1 MVLRHLFSILTVALL
16 TALTAGATTNDKKFV
31 LVIDPGHGGKDP
43 GAIGTYSKE
52 KNINL
57 NVALAFGKLV
67 EANCPD
73 VKVIYTRK
81 TDVSV
86 DLQERAAIANRAK
99 ADLFI
104 SIHTNALP
112 KGRQAYG
119 AETYTLGMARSAEN
133 LDVAKRE
140 NAAILVEDNY
150 NERYAKFNPN
160 SSESYIIFEFMQDEY
175 MKQSVSLAKSIQK
188 QYVKVANRQN
198 KGVHQ
203 AGFLVLRETSMPSVL
218 TELGFISTP
227 GEEAYLN
234 SDNGIKKLGRSIY
247 EGFIDYKQSQD
258 GKKRATPPY
267 KEVDDTDTPAPSE
280 TQKKAEKQPQQQ
292 ENKQTDDGIIIITDP
307 VQQEEPQPKENNGG
321 SVLGEQFGDK
331 KNIEQQPVEKEEKTV
346 QDVTSPQ
353 EAETSKTSGD
363 IVFRIQFMTS
373 DTPLKENDKRL
384 QGINGLGSYTEN
396 GITKYT
402 CMPTNDYNEAIKNQK
417 EVRQKYPDAFVVAFR
432 GEKHISLG
440 EAIREYKSKKQ

>member
-1 MVLRHLFSILTVALL
+1 MVLRHLLSILTVALL

-86 DLQERAAIANRAK
+86 DLQERTAIANRAK

-267 KEVDDTDTPAPSE
+267 KEVDDTDTPAPSDTRE
-280 TQKKAEKQPQQQ
+280 KAEKQPLQQ

-346 QDVTSPQ
+346 QNVTSPQ
-353 EAETSKTSGD
+353 EAETGETSGD

-373 DTPLKENDKRL
+373 DTPLKESDKRL

-402 CMPTNDYNEAIKNQK
+402 CMPTNDYNEAIKSQK

>member
-1 MVLRHLFSILTVALL
+1 MVLRHLLSILTVALL

-81 TDVSV
+81 ADVSV
-86 DLQERAAIANRAK
+86 DLQERTAIANRAK

-247 EGFIDYKQSQD
+247 KGFIDYKQSQD

-267 KEVDDTDTPAPSE
+267 KEVDDTDTPAPSDTRE
-280 TQKKAEKQPQQQ
+280 KAEKQPQQQ
-292 ENKQTDDGIIIITDP
+292 ENKQIDDGIIIITDP
-307 VQQEEPQPKENNGG
+307 IQQEEPQPKENNGG

-346 QDVTSPQ
+346 QNVTSPQ
-353 EAETSKTSGD
+353 EAETGETSGD

-373 DTPLKENDKRL
+373 DTPLKGNDKRL
-384 QGINGLGSYTEN
+384 QGINGLGCYTEN